1 LDLILEGEQIGKTA
15 EEMLGT
21 ENLEG
26 FCKEFINETRK
37 GYSLIKRIYLEISYI
52 PIVLLMF
59 FGVFQMGE
67 EWLTH
72 CIEYGFDWN
81 VRIDTGMV
89 ITTVFVLI
97 IVKLLLTR
105 TDIFYQIFE
114 SKCKKEH
121 NKGLLLMIVSIL
133 LVATITILTKIYM
146 AVYMFSINYFFALG
160 MLALICVVQN
170 VWENK

>member
-1 LDLILEGEQIGKTA
+1 
-15 EEMLGT
+15 
-21 ENLEG
+21 
-26 FCKEFINETRK
+26 
-37 GYSLIKRIYLEISYI
+37 
-52 PIVLLMF
+52 
-59 FGVFQMGE
+59 MGE

-121 NKGLLLMIVSIL
+121 NKGLLLMIVSML